1 MDHPAMIRA
10 NESSRPIKPRS
21 YGLLLFPGFEVL
33 DAAGPMELL
42 NCLSQDPDIP
52 ELELS
57 VIASTLDPVTP
68 AFGSSSASGYGFQSK
83 QVFLPTHTF
92 ETAPRLDVLIVPGG
106 AGTRASDVE
115 IERLCNFIRA
125 RYYGSEDR
133 PPLEYIFSVCNG
145 AKLLAEAG
153 ILDGRR
159 ATTNKKQWH
168 QVTSLTRTVQWI
180 AKARW
185 VASDNV
191 WTTSGVSAGIDG
203 MAAFIE
209 EVYGKGAATKA
220 CDEAEYIR
228 HLETEE
234 DPFAERFG
242 CSDVLDEDIV

>member
-1 MDHPAMIRA
+1 MGDLAMIRA
-10 NESSRPIKPRS
+10 NESSCPTKPRS

-33 DAAGPMELL
+33 DATGPIELL
-42 NCLSQDPDIP
+42 NCLSQDLDIP

-68 AFGSSSASGYGFQSK
+68 AFGSRSAAGYGFQSR

-92 ETAPRLDVLIVPGG
+92 GTAPMLDVLIVPGG
-106 AGTRASDVE
+106 AGTRASGIE
-115 IERLCNFIRA
+115 IETLCNFIRTQ
-125 RYYGSEDR
+125 YYGSEDR
-133 PPLEYIFSVCNG
+133 PPLKYIFSVCNG

-153 ILDGRR
+153 ILDGRK
-159 ATTNKKQWH
+159 ATTNKKQWR
-168 QVTSLTRTVQWI
+168 QVTGLTRKTHWV

-228 HLETEE
+228 HLETED

-242 CSDVLDEDIV
+242 CLDVIG